1 MDENIRRPQNPR
13 RKRKTKLEII
23 KEAYLPT
30 VFLALTVILVAVFI
44 IGGAARNAGPKE
56 TLPPADTGTPQPSVD
71 VYAEQAQQLLAQ
83 AETLAA
89 EYDYKAAADLID
101 TFQGD
106 ITAYPAL
113 TAKKQEYLQLDANM
127 ISWADPSQITTL
139 SFHNLIADPARAF
152 TNKAYGTSYNKNFV
166 TVEEF
171 SAILQQ
177 LYDKGYILVRLSDF
191 TSCDTLDGGQTQCS
205 AKTLKL
211 PVGKKPLVLVQTNAN
226 YYTYMVDGDGDGKAD
241 KDGAGFASRMIV
253 DANGNITCEM
263 VDASGSTVT
272 GAYDL
277 VPILE
282 QFIAAHPDFSY
293 KGARAILAPSGYDG
307 IFGYRIDA
315 ATKTEKGEAFYN
327 QEVEGAKTLVSALK
341 DKGYEMACYTY
352 GNVEYG
358 TISAAEIQTDL
369 RSWTAEITPVLGQT
383 NILVYAKDSE
393 IDAYSGTKF
402 NVLQNAGFRYY
413 LGFTT
418 GTSGGTL
425 GNDYILQKRL
435 CVTGSN
441 MANTN
446 IYSSLFDA
454 ASILD
459 SSRGNV
465 PR

>member
-1 MDENIRRPQNPR
+1 MEENTRRPQNPR
-13 RKRKTKLEII
+13 RRRKSQIEII

-30 VFLALTVILVAVFI
+30 VFLIITVILVAVFI
-44 IGGAARNAGPKE
+44 IGGAVRNAEPKE
-56 TLPPADTGTPQPSVD
+56 TLPPVDTTPQPSVD
-71 VYAEQAQQLLAQ
+71 IYAEQAQQLLAQ
-83 AETLAA
+83 AEQLAK
-89 EYDYKAAADLID
+89 EFDYKAAAALID
-101 TFQGD
+101 TFSGD

-127 ISWADPSQITTL
+127 ISWANPSQITTL
-139 SFHNLIADPARAF
+139 SFHNLIADPSRAF

-166 TVEEF
+166 TIGEF

-191 TSCDTLDGGQTQCS
+191 TTCETLDGGQTQCAS
-205 AKTLKL
+205 KELKL

-241 KDGAGFASRMIV
+241 KDGAGFASRMVV
-253 DANGNITCEM
+253 DGNGNITCEM
-263 VDASGSTVT
+263 VDAAGNTVT

-282 QFIAAHPDFSY
+282 QFIDAHPDFSY

-307 IFGYRIDA
+307 IFGYRTDA
-315 ATKTEKGEAFYN
+315 AIKTEKGESYFN
-327 QEVEGAKTLVSALK
+327 EQVEGAKALVTALK
-341 DKGYEMACYTY
+341 NKGYEMACYTY

-358 TISAAEIQTDL
+358 TIGASEIQADL
-369 RSWTAEITPVLGQT
+369 RSWTAEVTPVLGQT

-393 IDAYSGTKF
+393 ITEYSGSKF

-425 GNDYILQKRL
+425 GKDYILQKRL

-459 SSRGNV
+459 TTRGNV
-465 PR
+465 PS

>member
-1 MDENIRRPQNPR
+1 MDENTRRPQNPR
-13 RKRKTKLEII
+13 RRRKSQMEII

-30 VFLALTVILVAVFI
+30 VFLIITVILVAVFI
-44 IGGAARNAGPKE
+44 IGGAVRNAEPKE
-56 TLPPADTGTPQPSVD
+56 MLPPAGTTTEPSVD
-71 VYAEQAQQLLAQ
+71 VYAEQVQQLLAQ
-83 AETLAA
+83 AEELAA
-89 EYDYKAAADLID
+89 EFEYKAAADLID
-101 TFQGD
+101 TFSGD

-113 TAKKQEYLQLDANM
+113 TAKKQEYLQMDANL
-127 ISWADPSQITTL
+127 ITWADPAQITTL
-139 SFHNLIADPARAF
+139 SFHNLIADPSRAF

-166 TVEEF
+166 TIGEF

-177 LYDKGYILVRLSDF
+177 LYDKGYILVQLSDF
-191 TSCDTLDGGQTQCS
+191 TSCDTLEGGQTQCA
-205 AKTLKL
+205 AKELKL

-253 DANGNITCEM
+253 DASGSITCEM
-263 VDASGSTVT
+263 VDASGNTVT

-307 IFGYRIDA
+307 IFGYRTDA
-315 ATKTEKGEAFYN
+315 ATKSEKGADFYN
-327 QEVEGAKTLVSALK
+327 QQVEGAKTLVAALK
-341 DKGYEMACYTY
+341 ERGYEMACYTY
-352 GNVEYG
+352 DNVENG
-358 TISAAEIQTDL
+358 TIGASEIQSDL
-369 RSWTAEITPVLGQT
+369 RSWTAEVTPVLGQT

-393 IDAYSGTKF
+393 ITEYSGSKF

-418 GTSGGTL
+418 STVGK
-425 GNDYILQKRL
+425 DYILQKRL
-435 CVTGSN
+435 TVTGSN
-441 MANTN
+441 MAHTN

-454 ASILD
+454 ASVLD
-459 SSRGNV
+459 TSRGNV